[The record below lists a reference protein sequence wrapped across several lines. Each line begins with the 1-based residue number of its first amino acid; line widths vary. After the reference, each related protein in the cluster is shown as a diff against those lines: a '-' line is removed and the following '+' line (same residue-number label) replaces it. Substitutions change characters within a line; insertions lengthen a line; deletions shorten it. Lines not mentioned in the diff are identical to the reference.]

1 MKKSFALQLLSYF
14 LVALLTGVLT
24 AAGILFMMP
33 ESVGKVSKLEQLQ
46 ALIEERFIGEADMTE
61 AEDAAARAMIEA
73 LGDRWS
79 YYISAE
85 EYQSY
90 YEQQQNAYVGIGVTV
105 STEDTSAGMEILQ
118 ITAGGPA
125 EKAGLLAGDVIT
137 GVDGQSILG
146 MNANDTSAMI
156 KGEEG
161 TQVVLTV
168 RRGEQSLQ
176 ITVKRERIKTPVATA
191 TLLEDGIGLIKIAN
205 FNTNCYNE
213 TAAAIRQLKEEGA
226 TKLIFDVRFN
236 GGGYASELV
245 KVLDDLLP
253 EVELFHTVDYKGN
266 ESIDMSD
273 AEFLDMPMAVLV
285 NGSSY
290 SAAEFF
296 AAALQEYDAAV
307 VVGEKTTGKGYFQTV
322 IRLNDGSAVG
332 LSVGKYFTPSGISL
346 EGIGI
351 TPDKIVTV
359 DDETAAGIY
368 SGTID
373 PKDDNQLQAAIAALQ
388 GK

>member
-1 MKKSFALQLLSYF
+1 MKKSFWLQLLSYF

-24 AAGILFMMP
+24 AAGILLMMP
-33 ESVGKVSKLEQLQ
+33 ENVGKVSKLEQLQ

-85 EYQSY
+85 EYQAY

-137 GVDGQSILG
+137 AVDGQSILG

-236 GGGYASELV
+236 GGGYANELV

-351 TPDKIVTV
+351 TPDQIVTV
-359 DDETAAGIY
+359 DEETAAAIY
-368 SGTID
+368 SGTIEA
-373 PKDDNQLQAAIAALQ
+373 KDDDQLQAAIAALQ

>member
-105 STEDTSAGMEILQ
+105 STEDTPAGMEILQ

-213 TAAAIRQLKEEGA
+213 TAEAIRQLND
-226 TKLIFDVRFN
+226 IF
-236 GGGYASELV
+236 A
-245 KVLDDLLP
+245 
-253 EVELFHTVDYKGN
+253 
-266 ESIDMSD
+266 
-273 AEFLDMPMAVLV
+273 
-285 NGSSY
+285 
-290 SAAEFF
+290 
-296 AAALQEYDAAV
+296 
-307 VVGEKTTGKGYFQTV
+307 
-322 IRLNDGSAVG
+322 
-332 LSVGKYFTPSGISL
+332 
-346 EGIGI
+346 
-351 TPDKIVTV
+351 
-359 DDETAAGIY
+359 
-368 SGTID
+368 
-373 PKDDNQLQAAIAALQ
+373 
-388 GK
+388 

>member
-213 TAAAIRQLKEEGA
+213 TAAAIRQLKEAGA

-373 PKDDNQLQAAIAALQ
+373 PKDDNQLQAAIAAL
-388 GK
+388 KEK

>member
-213 TAAAIRQLKEEGA
+213 TAAAIRQLKEAGA

>member
-1 MKKSFALQLLSYF
+1 
-14 LVALLTGVLT
+14 
-24 AAGILFMMP
+24 
-33 ESVGKVSKLEQLQ
+33 
-46 ALIEERFIGEADMTE
+46 
-61 AEDAAARAMIEA
+61 
-73 LGDRWS
+73 
-79 YYISAE
+79 
-85 EYQSY
+85 
-90 YEQQQNAYVGIGVTV
+90 
-105 STEDTSAGMEILQ
+105 
-118 ITAGGPA
+118 
-125 EKAGLLAGDVIT
+125 
-137 GVDGQSILG
+137 
-146 MNANDTSAMI
+146 
-156 KGEEG
+156 
-161 TQVVLTV
+161 VVLTV

-307 VVGEKTTGKGYFQTV
+307 VVGEKTTGKGYFQQNFQ
-322 IRLNDGSAVG
+322 LSDGSAVN
-332 LSVGKYFTPSGISL
+332 LSVGKYYTPKGQNLAGVGIVPDVEVAMDEQTYLDLYYDAL
-346 EGIGI
+346 E
-351 TPDKIVTV
+351 P
-359 DDETAAGIY
+359 EE
-368 SGTID
+368 D
-373 PKDDNQLQAAIAALQ
+373 PQIQAALEALANA
-388 GK
+388 G

>member
-1 MKKSFALQLLSYF
+1 MKKSFWLQLLSYF

-24 AAGILFMMP
+24 AAGILLMMP
-33 ESVGKVSKLEQLQ
+33 ENVGKVSKLEQLQ

-61 AEDAAARAMIEA
+61 AEDAAARAMIES

-85 EYQSY
+85 EYQAY

-137 GVDGQSILG
+137 AVDGQSILG
-146 MNANDTSAMI
+146 MDANDTSAMI

-213 TAAAIRQLKEEGA
+213 TAAAIRQLKEEGT

-236 GGGYASELV
+236 GGGYANELV

-359 DDETAAGIY
+359 DEETAAAIY
-368 SGTID
+368 SGTIEA
-373 PKDDNQLQAAIAALQ
+373 KDDDQLQAAIAALQ

>member
-213 TAAAIRQLKEEGA
+213 TAAAIRQLKEAGA

-359 DDETAAGIY
+359 DEETAAAIY

-373 PKDDNQLQAAIAALQ
+373 PKDDNQLQAAIAAL
-388 GK
+388 KEK

>member
-322 IRLNDGSAVG
+322 IRLNDGAAVG
-332 LSVGKYFTPSGISL
+332 LSVGKYYTPSGISL

-373 PKDDNQLQAAIAALQ
+373 PKDDNQLQAAIAAL
-388 GK
+388 KEK

>member
-1 MKKSFALQLLSYF
+1 MKKSFWLQLLNYF

-191 TLLEDGIGLIKIAN
+191 TLLEVGIGLIKIAN

-359 DDETAAGIY
+359 DEETAAAIY

-373 PKDDNQLQAAIAALQ
+373 PKDDNQLQAAIAAL
-388 GK
+388 KEK

>member
-24 AAGILFMMP
+24 AVGILFMMP

-213 TAAAIRQLKEEGA
+213 TAEAIRQLKEAGA

-359 DDETAAGIY
+359 DEETAAAIY

>member
-1 MKKSFALQLLSYF
+1 MKKSFWLQLLNNY

-33 ESVGKVSKLEQLQ
+33 ESVGMVSKLEQLQ

-226 TKLIFDVRFN
+226 TKLIFDERFN
-236 GGGYASELV
+236 GGAYASELV
-245 KVLDDLLP
+245 KVQDDLLP

-346 EGIGI
+346 EGSGI

-359 DDETAAGIY
+359 DEETAAAIY

-373 PKDDNQLQAAIAALQ
+373 PKVDNQLQAAIAALIE
-388 GK
+388 K

>member
-33 ESVGKVSKLEQLQ
+33 ESEGKVSKLEQLQ

-373 PKDDNQLQAAIAALQ
+373 PKDDNQLQAAIAAL
-388 GK
+388 KEK

>member
-33 ESVGKVSKLEQLQ
+33 ENVGKVSKLEQLQ

-213 TAAAIRQLKEEGA
+213 TAAAIRQLKEAGA

>member
-1 MKKSFALQLLSYF
+1 MKKSFWLQLLNYF

-33 ESVGKVSKLEQLQ
+33 ESMGKVSKLEQLQ

-176 ITVKRERIKTPVATA
+176 VTVKRERIKTPVATA

-373 PKDDNQLQAAIAALQ
+373 PKDDNQLQAAIAAL
-388 GK
+388 KEK

>member
-1 MKKSFALQLLSYF
+1 MKKSFWLQLLSYF

-24 AAGILFMMP
+24 AAGILLMMP
-33 ESVGKVSKLEQLQ
+33 ENVGKVSKLEQLQ

-85 EYQSY
+85 EYQAY

-137 GVDGQSILG
+137 AVDGQSILG

-168 RRGEQSLQ
+168 RRGEQNLQ

-236 GGGYASELV
+236 GGGYANELV

-359 DDETAAGIY
+359 DEETAAAIY
-368 SGTID
+368 SGTIEA
-373 PKDDNQLQAAIAALQ
+373 KDDDQLQAAIAALQ

>member
-1 MKKSFALQLLSYF
+1 MKKSFWLQLLNYF

-213 TAAAIRQLKEEGA
+213 TAEAIRQLKEAGA

-351 TPDKIVTV
+351 TPDKIITV
-359 DDETAAGIY
+359 DEETAAAIY

-373 PKDDNQLQAAIAALQ
+373 PKDDNQLQAALAAL
-388 GK
+388 KEK

>member
-359 DDETAAGIY
+359 DEETAAAIY

-373 PKDDNQLQAAIAALQ
+373 PKDDNQLQAAIAAL
-388 GK
+388 KEK

>member
-24 AAGILFMMP
+24 AAGILLMMP
-33 ESVGKVSKLEQLQ
+33 ENVGKVSKLEQLQ
-46 ALIEERFIGEADMTE
+46 ALIEERFIGEVDMTE

-85 EYQSY
+85 EYQAY

-125 EKAGLLAGDVIT
+125 EKAGLIAGDVIT
-137 GVDGQSILG
+137 AVDGQSILG

-168 RRGEQSLQ
+168 RRGEQNLQ

-236 GGGYASELV
+236 GGGYANELV

-359 DDETAAGIY
+359 DEETAAAIY
-368 SGTID
+368 SGTIEA
-373 PKDDNQLQAAIAALQ
+373 KDDDQLQAAIAALQ

>member
-359 DDETAAGIY
+359 DEETAAAIY

>member
-1 MKKSFALQLLSYF
+1 MKKGFALQLLSYF
-14 LVALLTGVLT
+14 LVALFTGVLT
-24 AAGILFMMP
+24 AAGILMMLP
-33 ESVGKVSKLEQLQ
+33 ESAGKVSKLDQLQ

-73 LGDRWS
+73 LGDHWS

-90 YEQQQNAYVGIGVTV
+90 YERQQNAYVGIGVTV
-105 STEDTSAGMEILQ
+105 STEDTSAGIEILR

-125 EKAGLLAGDVIT
+125 EKADLRIGDLIT
-137 GVDGQSILG
+137 GVDGVSILG
-146 MNANDTSAMI
+146 MNANDASFRI
-156 KGEEG
+156 KGEVG
-161 TQVVLTV
+161 TVVVLTI
-168 RRGEQSLQ
+168 RRGEETLQ
-176 ITVKRERIKTPVATA
+176 ISVQREQIKTPVATA
-191 TLLEDGIGLIKIAN
+191 TMLEDGIGLIKIAN

-213 TAAAIRQLKEEGA
+213 TAAAIAQLQEAGA

-236 GGGYASELV
+236 GGGYAQELV

-253 EVELFHTVDYKGN
+253 AVELFHTVDYKGE

-273 AEFLDMPMAVLV
+273 ADFLDMPMAVLV

-351 TPDKIVTV
+351 TPDQIVTV
-359 DDETAAGIY
+359 DDEAAAAIY
-368 SGTID
+368 AGTID
-373 PKDDNQLQAAIAALQ
+373 PKDDAQLQAAISALL

>member
-1 MKKSFALQLLSYF
+1 MKKSFWLQLLNYF

-125 EKAGLLAGDVIT
+125 EKAGLLAGDVII

-373 PKDDNQLQAAIAALQ
+373 PKDDNQLQAAIAAL
-388 GK
+388 KEK

>member
-1 MKKSFALQLLSYF
+1 MKKSFWLQLLNYF

-73 LGDRWS
+73 LCDRWS

-213 TAAAIRQLKEEGA
+213 TAAAIRKLKEEGA

-359 DDETAAGIY
+359 DDETAAAIY
-368 SGTID
+368 AGTID
-373 PKDDNQLQAAIAALQ
+373 PKDDNQLQAAIAAL
-388 GK
+388 KEK

>member
-213 TAAAIRQLKEEGA
+213 TTAAIRQLKEEGA

-373 PKDDNQLQAAIAALQ
+373 PKDDNQLQAAIAAL
-388 GK
+388 KEK

>member
-373 PKDDNQLQAAIAALQ
+373 PKDDNQLQAAIAAL
-388 GK
+388 KEK

>member
-1 MKKSFALQLLSYF
+1 MKKSFWLQILNYF

-24 AAGILFMMP
+24 AAGILFMIP

-373 PKDDNQLQAAIAALQ
+373 PKDDNQLQAAIAAL
-388 GK
+388 KEK

>member
-1 MKKSFALQLLSYF
+1 M
-14 LVALLTGVLT
+14 
-24 AAGILFMMP
+24 
-33 ESVGKVSKLEQLQ
+33 
-46 ALIEERFIGEADMTE
+46 
-61 AEDAAARAMIEA
+61 
-73 LGDRWS
+73 
-79 YYISAE
+79 
-85 EYQSY
+85 
-90 YEQQQNAYVGIGVTV
+90 
-105 STEDTSAGMEILQ
+105 
-118 ITAGGPA
+118 
-125 EKAGLLAGDVIT
+125 
-137 GVDGQSILG
+137 
-146 MNANDTSAMI
+146 
-156 KGEEG
+156 
-161 TQVVLTV
+161 
-168 RRGEQSLQ
+168 
-176 ITVKRERIKTPVATA
+176 ATA

-213 TAAAIRQLKEEGA
+213 TTAAIRQLKEEGA

-373 PKDDNQLQAAIAALQ
+373 PKDDNQLQAAIAAL
-388 GK
+388 KEK

>member
-1 MKKSFALQLLSYF
+1 MKKSFWLQLLNYF

-24 AAGILFMMP
+24 AAGILLMMP

-373 PKDDNQLQAAIAALQ
+373 PKDDNQLQAAIAAL
-388 GK
+388 KEK